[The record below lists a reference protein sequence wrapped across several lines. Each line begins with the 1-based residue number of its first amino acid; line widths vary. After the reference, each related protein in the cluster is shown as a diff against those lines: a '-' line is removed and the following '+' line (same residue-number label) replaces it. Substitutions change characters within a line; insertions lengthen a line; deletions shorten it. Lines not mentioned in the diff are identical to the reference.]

1 MEILFRGNY
10 YIYYLENGEIKM
22 GKLKYPEMMNIQHL
36 DQVKPLFNIKTK
48 YNELYKVMYRHG
60 EFEILYS
67 IDEGYYFARKID
79 NNDIIDYT
87 ESNIEKLKENNII

>member
-1 MEILFRGNY
+1 MEILFRGDYN
-10 YIYYLENGEIKM
+10 IYYLENGKIKM
-22 GKLKYPEMMNIQHL
+22 GKLYPDMMNIQHL

-48 YNELYKVMYRHG
+48 HNKLYKVMYRYG
-60 EFEILYS
+60 DFEILYS
-67 IDEGYYFARKID
+67 FNDGYYFISKID